1 MDRDEAVALLP
12 GSVGRATPRRCGHG
26 LGGEASREW
35 RIILKR
41 LCDLA
46 RRSILA
52 RCRSRRLVGFDDHG
66 RVSSFGPILA
76 PKAPPLLSLLYAGRC
91 CLSGAFSHLLACRSR
106 PGEDRK
112 STRLN
117 SSH

>member
-1 MDRDEAVALLP
+1 MLGRDLLLAPDRLRREPPLEFLELLDDPCWRLRKHHRAQREYRSDLDRDEAVALRP
-12 GSVGRATPRRCGHG
+12 GSVGRATPIRCGHC

-52 RCRSRRLVGFDDHG
+52 RCRSR
-66 RVSSFGPILA
+66 
-76 PKAPPLLSLLYAGRC
+76 
-91 CLSGAFSHLLACRSR
+91 
-106 PGEDRK
+106 DRK